1 MTTRRD
7 ARTALTILT
16 VINLL
21 NYIDR
26 YVAIAALEP
35 IKREFAFSDA
45 EAAIVTTAAFMISY
59 AAASPLFGRLG
70 DLFTRKYLITAG
82 VAVWSIATAGAGLAR
97 NFWQLFLP
105 RSLVGIGEASY
116 ATTAPGII
124 TDFYDTAHRGR
135 ALAVFYAAIPIGS
148 ALGYVLGG
156 AISQSH
162 GWRAAFFLVG
172 LPGILFALLA
182 LWIREP
188 KRGATETEARA
199 AAPAPSLRASYLM
212 LWHNRTYVFVS
223 LGFIAYT
230 FALGGLAA
238 WFPSLLQRYNGWS
251 VAGSNQVLG
260 IITVAAGFLGTFT
273 GGFLGDYFLRHTKN
287 SYLWISGLGMMCGAP
302 VAVLALASRTSGVYL
317 PAIFAAEFFLFLNT
331 GPLNTMLLNCVP
343 AQIRAT
349 AMAVNIFLIHALGDV
364 ISPPIIGALSDRF
377 GLFHATLIAPF
388 MMVLSGLILLQATRP
403 YKKGSG
409 SSLRPQAE

>member
-1 MTTRRD
+1 VTNRRD
-7 ARTALTILT
+7 AWTTLAILT

-26 YVAIAALEP
+26 FVAIAALEP
-35 IKREFAFSDA
+35 IKREFGFSDA
-45 EAAIVTTAAFMISY
+45 EVAIVTTAAFMISY
-59 AAASPLFGRLG
+59 SAASPLFGRLG
-70 DLFTRKYLITAG
+70 DLFTRKYLISTG

-124 TDFYDTAHRGR
+124 TDLYETAHRGR

-162 GWRAAFFLVG
+162 GWRTAFLLVG

-182 LWIREP
+182 LVIREP
-188 KRGATETEARA
+188 KRGATEAEA

-212 LWHNRTYVFVS
+212 LWHNRTYVLVS

-260 IITVAAGFLGTFT
+260 IITVAAGFLGTFV
-273 GGFLGDYFLRHTKN
+273 GGFLGDYFLRLTKN
-287 SYLWISGLGMMCGAP
+287 SYLWISGLGMICGAP
-302 VAVLALASRTSGVYL
+302 IAVLALASRTSEVYL

-331 GPLNTMLLNCVP
+331 GPLNTILLNCVP
-343 AQIRAT
+343 AQIRST

-377 GLFHATLIAPF
+377 GLFHATLIAPV
-388 MMVLSGLILLQATRP
+388 MMVLSGLILLQTIR
-403 YKKGSG
+403 YNRRGSG